1 MRVSAV
7 HAALAAVLLLPAGA
21 GAQSLSMTEAQA
33 LARLSDESPRVQAAR
48 ASVDV
53 ARADA
58 LAAAR
63 LPNPRVTFNR
73 EAVSGVSENYFTVA
87 QTLPVT
93 GRRHFEMSA
102 AASRVEA
109 ASSRVDG
116 EVRRL
121 RTNLRLAFTDL
132 WAAQQRERELVRR
145 RDRLRELADVLARRE
160 AGGESAGFDRLRAER
175 EVLDVESERAGA
187 ASDRARA
194 QGALTSFF
202 PAALPASDEIEAV
215 RTTPNA
221 ATVPSVEELIARAET
236 VRGDILALAH
246 EREVASLMTQAAD
259 RRLLPEPEVVAGTKT
274 SNAGTGDVGSIM
286 SVHVSVPLFDRG
298 RAERAAAVARA
309 TQVDSQLAALRL
321 MVQTEIRA
329 WRAAVIERRGIAE
342 RYRAAVNGGTDD
354 IERIAQISYDNG
366 EGGIL
371 ELLDAHRTGSSSRVR
386 QVMLDAAVRE
396 AEIEL
401 EFVSGWEIR

>member
-1 MRVSAV
+1 MGVSAV
-7 HAALAAVLLLPAGA
+7 RAAFAAVLLLPAGA

-48 ASVDV
+48 ASADV
-53 ARADA
+53 VRADA

-73 EAVSGVSENYFTVA
+73 EAVSGVTENYFTVS

-93 GRRHFEMSA
+93 GRRRFEMSA

-121 RTNLRLAFTDL
+121 RTDLRLAFTDL
-132 WAAQQRERELVRR
+132 WAAQQRERELVRH

-175 EVLDVESERAGA
+175 EVLDVESERAAA

-202 PAALPASDEIEAV
+202 PAALPAADEIEAV
-215 RTTPNA
+215 GTIRNA
-221 ATVPSVEELIARAET
+221 ATLPSVEELVARAEA
-236 VRGDILALAH
+236 VRGDVLALAH

-259 RRLLPEPEVVAGTKT
+259 RRRVPEPEVVAGTKT

-321 MVQTEIRA
+321 TVQTEIRA
-329 WRAAVIERRGIAE
+329 WRAAVIERRGIAA
-342 RYRAAVNGGTDD
+342 RYRAAVDGGTDD

-401 EFVSGWEIR
+401 EFVSGWEIP